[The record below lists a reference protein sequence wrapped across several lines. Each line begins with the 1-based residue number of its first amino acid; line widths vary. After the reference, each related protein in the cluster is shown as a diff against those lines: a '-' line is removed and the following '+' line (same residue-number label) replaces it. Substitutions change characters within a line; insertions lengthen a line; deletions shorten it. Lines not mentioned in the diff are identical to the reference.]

1 VGGMHFDKPAY
12 LMAHERSIAALKRE
26 IGPNFD
32 LSALWDEH
40 VRHEFDTRDVAA
52 TMATMVAEPYVNHVP
67 TLTGGVGQRE
77 L

>member
-1 VGGMHFDKPAY
+1 MHFDKPAY

-52 TMATMVAEPYVNHVP
+52 TMATMVAEPTSTMSRPSPAASASAN
-67 TLTGGVGQRE
+67 
-77 L
+77 